1 MSTES
6 AATFAPEAERVAAV
20 LRDQIVD
27 GARAP
32 GSRLVE
38 RDIAAE
44 MAVSRIPVRDALR
57 VLVAEGLVTPR
68 PRTWAVVRT
77 FTTADIEELIEV
89 RSALETLAFR
99 RAAERGTADQ
109 LAELG
114 GHLAAEQR
122 AVQDGDGPG
131 ARRAAADFHETV
143 VAMAASNRLL
153 SELFASTGSRIRWL
167 LGQHSDMA
175 TMATEHAELY
185 GALLD
190 RDAERAADVGRGPSG
205 DQSSGDLRAP
215 CRPAAHDGIAV
226 ARHRLSP
233 S

>member
-1 MSTES
+1 MSTE
-6 AATFAPEAERVAAV
+6 APATFAPEAERVASV

-32 GSRLVE
+32 GSKLVE
-38 RDIAAE
+38 RELAAE

-77 FTTADIEELIEV
+77 FTTSDIDELIEV

-99 RAAERGTADQ
+99 LAAERGSADQ

-114 GHLAAEQR
+114 GHLADERR
-122 AVQDGDGPG
+122 AVKAGDAQR

-143 VAMAASNRLL
+143 IAMAANRLL

-167 LGQHSDMA
+167 LGQHTQHAAMA
-175 TMATEHAELY
+175 AEHAALY
-185 GALLD
+185 HALVE
-190 RDAERAADVGRGPSG
+190 RDAERAATLAESHLVTSR
-205 DQSSGDLRAP
+205 RAVFEHRAGHP
-215 CRPAAHDGIAV
+215 PATAE
-226 ARHRLSP
+226 
-233 S
+233 

>member
-20 LRDQIVD
+20 LRDQIVE

-99 RAAERGTADQ
+99 RAAERGTGDQ

-114 GHLAAEQR
+114 AHLAAEQR
-122 AVQDGDGPG
+122 AVEDGDGQG

-143 VAMAASNRLL
+143 VTMAANRLL

-167 LGQHSDMA
+167 LGQHSDMT

-190 RDAERAADVGRGPSG
+190 RDAERAQTLAEAHLVTSR
-205 DQSSGDLRAP
+205 RAIFEHHAGQP
-215 CRPAAHDGIAV
+215 PTTE
-226 ARHRLSP
+226 
-233 S
+233 

>member
-6 AATFAPEAERVAAV
+6 AAFAPEAERVAAV
-20 LRDQIVD
+20 LRDQIID

-38 RDIAAE
+38 RDLAAE

-77 FTTADIEELIEV
+77 FTAADIDELIEV

-99 RAAERGTADQ
+99 RAAERGSADQ

-114 GHLAAEQR
+114 AHLAAEQR
-122 AVQDGDGPG
+122 ARARGRRPGRPTGGCRLPRDRRRDGG
-131 ARRAAADFHETV
+131 E
-143 VAMAASNRLL
+143 
-153 SELFASTGSRIRWL
+153 
-167 LGQHSDMA
+167 
-175 TMATEHAELY
+175 
-185 GALLD
+185 
-190 RDAERAADVGRGPSG
+190 
-205 DQSSGDLRAP
+205 
-215 CRPAAHDGIAV
+215 PAAE
-226 ARHRLSP
+226 
-233 S
+233 

>member
-1 MSTES
+1 MRSTGPT
-6 AATFAPEAERVAAV
+6 AFAPEADRVASV
-20 LRDQIVD
+20 LRDQIIE
-27 GARAP
+27 GSRAP

-38 RDIAAE
+38 RDLAAE
-44 MAVSRIPVRDALR
+44 LAVSRIPVRDALR
-57 VLVAEGLVTPR
+57 TLVAEGLVTPR

-99 RAAERGTADQ
+99 RAAEQGTEDQ

-114 GHLAAEQR
+114 AHLAAEQR
-122 AVQDGDGPG
+122 AVHEGDGQG

-143 VAMAASNRLL
+143 VAMAANGLL

-185 GALLD
+185 RALLE
-190 RDAERAADVGRGPSG
+190 RDAERAGTLAEAHLATSRRAIFEHRAGRS
-205 DQSSGDLRAP
+205 LTTE
-215 CRPAAHDGIAV
+215 
-226 ARHRLSP
+226 
-233 S
+233 

>member
-1 MSTES
+1 MISTEPP
-6 AATFAPEAERVAAV
+6 AFAPEAERVAAV
-20 LRDQIVD
+20 LRDQIID

-38 RDIAAE
+38 RDLAAE

-57 VLVAEGLVTPR
+57 LLVAEGLVTPR

-77 FTTADIEELIEV
+77 FTTSDIEELIEV

-99 RAAERGTADQ
+99 RAAEQGTADQ

-114 GHLAAEQR
+114 AHLTAEQA
-122 AVQDGDGPG
+122 AVRDGDGQG
-131 ARRAAADFHETV
+131 ARRAAAAFHETV
-143 VAMAASNRLL
+143 VAMAANRLL

-185 GALLD
+185 RALLD
-190 RDAERAADVGRGPSG
+190 RDVERAGTLAEAHLVTSRRAALAHRAVGSPPRPSE
-205 DQSSGDLRAP
+205 
-215 CRPAAHDGIAV
+215 
-226 ARHRLSP
+226 
-233 S
+233 

>member
-20 LRDQIVD
+20 LRDQIVE
-27 GARAP
+27 GARARLPTGGARHRGRDGGQPDP
-32 GSRLVE
+32 GAR
-38 RDIAAE
+38 
-44 MAVSRIPVRDALR
+44 R
-57 VLVAEGLVTPR
+57 VADPRGRRSGHTPT
-68 PRTWAVVRT
+68 RTWAVVRT

-114 GHLAAEQR
+114 GHLAAEQG

-143 VAMAASNRLL
+143 VAMASNRLL

-167 LGQHSDMA
+167 LGQHSDMT

-190 RDAERAADVGRGPSG
+190 RDAERAQTLAEAHLVTSR
-205 DQSSGDLRAP
+205 RA
-215 CRPAAHDGIAV
+215 ILE
-226 ARHRLSP
+226 HRAGQP
-233 S
+233 PTTE

>member
-6 AATFAPEAERVAAV
+6 AAAFTPEAERVAAA

-27 GARAP
+27 GVRTP

-38 RDIAAE
+38 RDLAAE
-44 MAVSRIPVRDALR
+44 LGVSRIPVRDALR
-57 VLVAEGLVTPR
+57 VLVTEGLVTPR

-99 RAAERGTADQ
+99 RAAEQGTADQ

-114 GHLAAEQR
+114 AHLAVEQR
-122 AVQDGDGPG
+122 AVTDGDGQG

-143 VAMAASNRLL
+143 ITMAANRLL

-167 LGQHSDMA
+167 LGQHSEMA
-175 TMATEHAELY
+175 TMAAEHAELY
-185 GALLD
+185 RALLD
-190 RDAERAADVGRGPSG
+190 RDAERAVTLAEAHLVTSRRAIFEHRAGRP
-205 DQSSGDLRAP
+205 
-215 CRPAAHDGIAV
+215 PATAE
-226 ARHRLSP
+226 
-233 S
+233 

>member
-1 MSTES
+1 VTSTGS
-6 AATFAPEAERVAAV
+6 ATFAPEAERVAAV

-27 GARAP
+27 GERAP

-38 RDIAAE
+38 RDLAAE

-77 FTTADIEELIEV
+77 FTTADIDELIEV

-99 RAAERGTADQ
+99 LAAERGSADQ

-114 GHLAAEQR
+114 GHLADEQR
-122 AVQDGDGPG
+122 AVKEGDPQR

-143 VAMAASNRLL
+143 IAMAANRLL
-153 SELFASTGSRIRWL
+153 SELFVSTGSRIRWL

-185 GALLD
+185 RALVE
-190 RDAERAADVGRGPSG
+190 RDAERAGTLAEAHLVTSRRAVFEHRADHP
-205 DQSSGDLRAP
+205 
-215 CRPAAHDGIAV
+215 PATAE
-226 ARHRLSP
+226 
-233 S
+233 

>member
-20 LRDQIVD
+20 LRDQIVE

-57 VLVAEGLVTPR
+57 ILVADGLVTPR

-114 GHLAAEQR
+114 GHLAAEQG

-143 VAMAASNRLL
+143 VAMASNRLL

-167 LGQHSDMA
+167 LGQHSDMT

-190 RDAERAADVGRGPSG
+190 RDAERAQTLAEAHLVTSR
-205 DQSSGDLRAP
+205 RA
-215 CRPAAHDGIAV
+215 IFE
-226 ARHRLSP
+226 HRAGQP
-233 S
+233 PTTE